1 MVSIIK
7 AMRTAIGKYSGMY
20 KDIELVDFS
29 AELVKS
35 ITKNLKID
43 EVILGNV
50 LANNLG
56 QNIARQIAVNGNIDK
71 EVPAYLINMVCG
83 SGMKA
88 IELGYSSIV
97 SGNNNVVL
105 VGGVEKMTGSDNM
118 LKDGLTD
125 AFSNTHMGITAENIV
140 EKYNFT
146 REELDDYAFNSQ
158 RKAQNAIE
166 NGYFKAEIYNDMID
180 EYPRFNMER
189 EKLSN
194 LKPVFKENGKVT
206 AGNSSGINDGA
217 AMLVLADEKYAKE
230 NNLEVLANIR
240 GFATVG
246 YDPEY
251 MGLAPIFSTKKLLEK
266 FNLSVEDIDLFEANE
281 AFSSVSLAFIKELN
295 IPEEKIN
302 VNGGAIA
309 IGHPIGASGSRIV
322 VTLVHELIRRDLKRG
337 IATLCVGGGQGIS
350 ILIER

>member
-7 AMRTAIGKYSGMY
+7 AMRTAIGKYNGMF

-29 AELVKS
+29 ADLVKN
-35 ITKNLKID
+35 ITEGIKID

-56 QNIARQIAVNGNIDK
+56 QNIARQIAIKGNLGE
-71 EVPAYLINMVCG
+71 EVPAYLVNMVCG

-88 IELGYSSIV
+88 IELGFNSIK
-97 SGNNNVVL
+97 SGDNKVVL
-105 VGGVEKMTGSDNM
+105 VGGVEKMTGSENM

-140 EKYNFT
+140 DRYGFS
-146 REELDDYAFNSQ
+146 REVLDDFAFNSQ
-158 RKAQNAIE
+158 RKAQTAIE
-166 NGYFKAEIYNDMID
+166 NGYFKEEIYNEMVD
-180 EYPRFNMER
+180 EYPRFNLER
-189 EKLSN
+189 EKLSK
-194 LKPVFKENGKVT
+194 LKAAFKEDGKVT
-206 AGNSSGINDGA
+206 AANSSGINDGA
-217 AMLVLADEKYAKE
+217 AMLVLADNEYARD
-230 NNLEVLANIR
+230 NNLEILATIK

-246 YDPEY
+246 NDPNY

-266 FNLSVEDIDLFEANE
+266 YDLSVEDIDLFEANE
-281 AFSSVSLAFIKELN
+281 AFSAVSLAFNKELN

-309 IGHPIGASGSRIV
+309 LGHPIGASGARIV
-322 VTLVHELIRRDLKRG
+322 ITLVHELIRRNLKRG